1 MFAPVLRPVWTVA
14 VAVVLLG
21 IAVAGGG
28 CAPWAP
34 PPGTPTYVAPPPPL
48 VTSPG
53 SGGPLPGQ
61 VSVQVRPQQTA
72 AVIGSTVPLVAEVHF
87 GGRPLPGQRVDWVLA
102 PQSVGRLD
110 LATAGSSLARLLP
123 PFTSPRK
130 ISDAHVI
137 TVTATRDQAWS
148 RGTADPRDDVTIRR
162 GQAVVLVSSPQEGL
176 SRVQVVV
183 PGLAAASS
191 AQTAWI
197 YWTDARW
204 TFPAPTEAPMG
215 TSATLLTRVVRQS
228 DGTPAA
234 GYLVRY
240 EVIGGT
246 GALFANG
253 QRQMEVTTN
262 ANGEA
267 SAVLQQGTPLAGETQ
282 VQVELARMAGSPPR
296 RFTIAKAT
304 TRVRW
309 TSSVQLNVTGPQ
321 EAALGQTLTYEIQV
335 RNQMQRTLD
344 RLTITAPVPEAAEYL
359 SSTPQ
364 AEQSGSQLQWVLRD
378 LEPGQ
383 VQTIQVQLKVV
394 AARSFQFCASLASDP
409 RGSAARCVRTTVA
422 APQLKVELSGPT
434 RVVPGQEVKL
444 DITVRNLGAAVARD
458 LLVTAHFDPG
468 LAHQVGQSPI
478 EGDLE
483 DLPPGAARRVPLS
496 FTIKEQGPWCV
507 RVVVTGSGVRAQ
519 ARHCFQLRSSA
530 PAEPAAGVQ
539 VELRGPEKL
548 QVGQQARFSLDVINR
563 GAQAFANL
571 GVSLQLD
578 AALEPKLATQGHQ
591 LLQDGGYTLR
601 WTLPRLQPGG
611 RVRYEV
617 QVQARQA
624 SSRACLVGQVQA
636 GRKTARGEH
645 CLQVLPRPGK
655 VAVSIA
661 ALVEPTQV
669 GKEVPY
675 EIRITNTN
683 NQPMRQVVVEVEFP
697 EQLQPVRIGTTGPTQ
712 HRIEGRRVRFEPLG
726 QLAALATQTYRVRAK
741 AMKPGEAVVKV
752 KVTTAGDPQGATAQE
767 TTTVF
772 QRQP

>member
-1 MFAPVLRPVWTVA
+1 MQVPVYRPVWTLA
-14 VAVVLLG
+14 FGAVLLG
-21 IAVAGGG
+21 IAAAGGG

-53 SGGPLPGQ
+53 SGAPLPGQ

-110 LATAGSSLARLLP
+110 LATTGSPLARLLP

-137 TVTATRDQAWS
+137 TVTATRDQLWS
-148 RGTADPRDDVTIRR
+148 RGTPNPGDDVTIRR
-162 GQAVVLVSSPQEGL
+162 GQAMVLLSSPQEGL

-183 PGLAAASS
+183 PGLAAAGTAQS
-191 AQTAWI
+191 AWV
-197 YWTDARW
+197 YWADARW

-240 EVIGGT
+240 EVTGGT
-246 GALFANG
+246 GALFSNG
-253 QRQMEVTTN
+253 QRQMEVTTD

-267 SAVLQQGTPLAGETQ
+267 SVVLQQGAPLAGETQ

-296 RFTIAKAT
+296 RFTLAKAT

-309 TSSVQLNVTGPQ
+309 TSNVQLTVSGPQ
-321 EAALGQTLTYEIQV
+321 EASLGQTLTYEIQV
-335 RNQMQRTLD
+335 RNQMQRKLD
-344 RLTITAPVPEAAEYL
+344 QLTITAPVPEALEYL
-359 SSTPQ
+359 SSTPR
-364 AEQSGSQLQWVLRD
+364 AEQSGSQLQWILRD

-383 VQTIQVQLKVV
+383 VQTIQVQAKVV

-409 RGSAARCVRTTVA
+409 RGGAARCVRTTVA

-434 RVVPGQEVKL
+434 HVVPGQEAKL
-444 DITVRNLGAAVARD
+444 DITVRNLGAAVARG

-468 LAHQVGQSPI
+468 LTHQVGQSPI

-496 FTIKEQGPWCV
+496 FGVKEQGPWCV
-507 RVVVTGSGVRAQ
+507 RVVVTGSGVRAE
-519 ARHCFQLRSSA
+519 ARHCFQVRSSA
-530 PAEPAAGVQ
+530 RETSPAGVQ
-539 VELRGPEKL
+539 VKVSGPSQL
-548 QVGQQARFSLDVINR
+548 QVGQQSRFALDVINPT
-563 GAQAFANL
+563 GQVLTNL
-571 GVSLQLD
+571 GVSLRLG
-578 AALEPKLATQGHQ
+578 AELEPKLATQGHQ
-591 LLQDGGYTLR
+591 LVQDGGYTLR
-601 WTLPRLQPGG
+601 WTLPRLGPGA

-617 QVQARQA
+617 QALARKA
-624 SSRACLVGQVQA
+624 SSQACLKGQVQA
-636 GRKTARGEH
+636 GSTTARGEH
-645 CLQVLPRPGK
+645 CLKLLPAPGK

-683 NQPMRQVVVEVEFP
+683 NRPLARVVVEVEFP
-697 EQLQPVRIGTTGPTQ
+697 EQLQPVRIGTTGPTSY
-712 HRIEGRRVRFEPLG
+712 RIQGRRIIFEPLE
-726 QLAALATQTYRVRAK
+726 QLAGLATQSYRVRAK
-741 AMKPGEAVVKV
+741 AVQPGEAVVKV
-752 KVTTAGDPQGATAQE
+752 KVTTAADPQGTTAEE

-772 QRQP
+772 RREQ